1 MPIKTS
7 RATTDAAIRSYVFD
21 LLNLKNIEGFQPIN
35 ARQYGLLVTDANNEQ
50 RYVRVGVIVA
60 EPRADM
66 TAQELMAS
74 EVNAYQSKQAEK
86 AENAKERAA
95 KAERD
100 KAERQRK
107 AAEKAAAKAKGE

>member
-7 RATTDAAIRSYVFD
+7 RATTDSAIRSYIFD
-21 LLNLKNIEGFQPIN
+21 LLNIQDIEGFQKVN
-35 ARQYGLLVTDANNEQ
+35 DRQFGIILKDTNGND

-60 EPRADM
+60 EEREDV

-74 EVNAYQSKQAEK
+74 EVNTYQAKQAEK
-86 AENAKERAA
+86 AEKAKERAA

-100 KAERQRK
+100 KAERARK

>member
-35 ARQYGLLVTDANNEQ
+35 ARQYGLLVTDANDEQ
-50 RYVRVGVIVA
+50 RYVRVGIIVA
-60 EPRADM
+60 EPREDM
-66 TAQELMAS
+66 TAQELMDS
-74 EVNAYQSKQAEK
+74 EVKEYNAKQAEK
-86 AENAKERAA
+86 AKKAAERAA

-100 KAERQRK
+100 KAEREKK
-107 AAEKAAAKAKGE
+107 AAEKAAKEKGE

>member
-7 RATTDAAIRSYVFD
+7 RATTDSAIRSYIFD
-21 LLNLKNIEGFQPIN
+21 TLGIANIEGFQKVN
-35 ARQYGLLVTDANNEQ
+35 DRQYGIIIKDANDND

-60 EPRADM
+60 EEREDV

-74 EVNAYQSKQAEK
+74 EVNAYQAKQAEK
-86 AENAKERAA
+86 AEKAKERAA

-100 KAERQRK
+100 KAERARK

>member
-7 RATTDAAIRSYVFD
+7 RAVTDSAIRSYVFD
-21 LLNLKNIEGFQPIN
+21 LLKVAEIEGFQKIN
-35 ARQYGLLVTDANNEQ
+35 DRQYGLLVTDANDEQ
-50 RYVRVGVIVA
+50 RYVRVGIIVA
-60 EPRADM
+60 EPREDM

-74 EVNAYQSKQAEK
+74 EVNTYQAKQAEK

-107 AAEKAAAKAKGE
+107 AAEKAATKAKGD